1 LGPLD
6 GLLVVDLSERS
17 VASAIAGMLLA
28 DYGAEVVRVEPPGG
42 DPLRALQGTRIW
54 FRGQSS
60 VTAGEGGLDEDELE
74 RLCRS
79 ADVVI
84 DTARAWTEKSFT
96 YGPPFPEHQVYCLLT
111 AEPAQ
116 VEDVVAGLR
125 PAEHVYGELAEAR
138 YGFVYVQEGVR
149 REPPIFLGLPHA
161 AVGAAWLIELGVLS
175 AYYHRLRTGRGQVV
189 TTSLADALAIMNNWR
204 WVGGGDPPVDV
215 WPPYSSWDRFGNS
228 RFILGLFECADGWLQ
243 VNVGAR
249 GAANKFFKLIDREDL
264 VDPRTDVDIYNPMP
278 QDVADELWEYMR
290 VVFRTK
296 TVSEWFEQLSAAD
309 VSVMPVLQPG
319 EAFGMDEVQVQ
330 GLTQEAHGS
339 LQYGLAAKFER
350 TPGSVGTPATPPGEA
365 NERYRASLDR
375 RRTDRP
381 APANGRSADG
391 RGPLADV
398 VVVDVGLFV
407 AGPLAMRL
415 LADLGAKVIKIDD
428 PNFVGQP
435 MPGHTLAW
443 NHGKQSIAINLK
455 SEEGR
460 ALVRELVQRAD
471 VFDHNQRFGVMDRL
485 GLSARDLRAA
495 NPRLVYCHSSGYG
508 NDGPWATLPVFGP
521 LPDALAGSFTRTAG
535 AGNRPLHY
543 VSHVDFG
550 NALNAAPLVLAAL
563 IERERSGQGQFMET
577 VQLGASLLWTSDC
590 FFEGDQLVQTFELDS
605 FQRGHAP
612 TNALYRTADGWVV
625 LACYSE
631 REWSAAH
638 AALDAEQR
646 ETYAAA
652 RRRTIA
658 PEDDES
664 ALAKALAALETGD
677 ALRRLAE
684 AGVGCAEPDPQYI
697 VPELLMATDLER
709 IGPIKTYTYPTVGEV
724 FEVGRPVRFSDAP
737 VDPSTRS
744 PHYGEDTRAILEELG
759 LSPDEV
765 ERLLDAGVVV
775 EHDVQAT
782 RAGIQA

>member
-1 LGPLD
+1 LGPLE

-17 VASAIAGMLLA
+17 VPSVIAGMLLA

-42 DPLRALQGTRIW
+42 DPLRALPGTRIW

-60 VTAGEGGLDEDELE
+60 VTAGSGGLDDSELD

-79 ADVVI
+79 ADVVV
-84 DTARAWTEKSFT
+84 DTAQAWAEKTFT
-96 YGPPFPEHQVYCLLT
+96 YGPPVPEHQVYCLLT
-111 AEPAQ
+111 ADPVR
-116 VEDVVAGLR
+116 VEDVAAGVR
-125 PAEHVYGELAEAR
+125 PADHVYGELTEAR
-138 YGFVYVQEGVR
+138 YSFVYVQEGVH

-161 AVGAAWLIELGVLS
+161 AVGAAWLIALGVLS
-175 AYYHRLRTGRGQVV
+175 AYYNRLRTGRGQVV

-204 WVGGGDPPVDV
+204 WVGGGDPPVEV
-215 WPPYSSWDRFGNS
+215 WPPHSSWDRFGNS

-243 VNVGAR
+243 VNVGAK
-249 GAANKFFKLIDREDL
+249 GAANKFFRLIDRDDL

-278 QDVADELWEYMR
+278 QDVADELWEYMGR
-290 VVFRTK
+290 VFKTK
-296 TVSEWFEQLSAAD
+296 SVADWFEQLSAAD
-309 VSVMPVLQPG
+309 VSVMPVLRPG
-319 EAFGMDEVQVQ
+319 DAFTMEEVQVQ
-330 GLTQEAHGS
+330 GLAQEAHGE

-350 TPGSVGTPATPPGEA
+350 TPGSVGSPATPPGEA
-365 NERYRASLDR
+365 TERYRASLDR
-375 RRTDRP
+375 EPPDPP
-381 APANGRSADG
+381 ASTPGRSADG
-391 RGPLADV
+391 RGPLGDV

-407 AGPLAMRL
+407 AGPFAMRL
-415 LADLGAKVIKIDD
+415 FADLGAQVIKIDD
-428 PNFVGQP
+428 PHFVGQP

-455 SEEGR
+455 TEEGR
-460 ALVRELVQRAD
+460 ALVRELVERAD

-485 GLSARDLRAA
+485 GLSAEELREL

-508 NDGPWATLPVFGP
+508 NHGPWAKLPVFGP

-590 FFEGDQLVQTFELDS
+590 FFEDGQLVQTFELDS

-612 TNALYRTADGWVV
+612 TNALYPTADGWIV

-631 REWSAAH
+631 REWAAAH
-638 AALDAEQR
+638 AALGAEQR
-646 ETYAAA
+646 STYAEA
-652 RRRTIA
+652 RTRAITPA
-658 PEDDES
+658 DDES
-664 ALAKALAALETGD
+664 GLATALAALETNS
-677 ALRRLAE
+677 ALQRLTG
-684 AGVGCAEPDPQYI
+684 AGVGCTQPDPQFI
-697 VPELLMATDLER
+697 VPELLLATDLAR
-709 IGPIKTYTYPTVGEV
+709 IGPIKTFAYPAVGEV

-737 VDPSTRS
+737 DDPSTRS
-744 PHYGEDTRAILEELG
+744 PQYGEDTRTILEKLG
-759 LSPDEV
+759 ISPDEI
-765 ERLLDAGVVV
+765 ERLLEAGVVV
-775 EHDVQAT
+775 QHEAHVAQTGLPA
-782 RAGIQA
+782 